1 VAKNSSKPQ
10 KNISSIAS
18 ITPSATA
25 QKDKEASIIIDDED
39 KDSDDD
45 KKEMDDAEKSMET
58 KSIVELNKLDKNS
71 SQTALRS
78 GSFLRDTLNN
88 TKKFSKDAPFKSVP
102 LS

>member
-1 VAKNSSKPQ
+1 MPKNSSKPQ
-10 KNISSIAS
+10 KNVSSIAS
-18 ITPSATA
+18 IAPSTTA

-71 SQTALRS
+71 S
-78 GSFLRDTLNN
+78 
-88 TKKFSKDAPFKSVP
+88 
-102 LS
+102 